1 VLFADVTSP
10 SQQSVGE
17 LRRQAAGYRRTAKI
31 ARTIEVRHALIKIAY
46 RYDELA
52 DEGEQEGRRSADRTA
67 FRSGRPR
74 PRNG

>member
-1 VLFADVTSP
+1 VLLADVTSP

-17 LRRQAAGYRRTAKI
+17 LRGQAAGYRGTAKV
-31 ARTIEVRHALIKIAY
+31 ARTIEVRHALIKIAD

-52 DEGEQEGRRSADRTA
+52 DEGEQEGRRSADQIA